1 MTIDRYLIVAL
12 FRRRFQEKFHL
23 FAICRSLFFGDPQP
37 HLAETIDQ
45 LHREEVNPVGF
56 LR

>member
-37 HLAETIDQ
+37 HLPETIDQ